1 MFDFSGLFTVVLY
14 VLQALGLQ
22 TIAKRRGIRHA
33 WLAWIPFGSAW
44 ILASISDDFKA
55 RRTGKMPKLRY
66 VLLVLTVAVAVL
78 SVVTLFTMLAT
89 LGGVLTRDELLD
101 FVAVASG
108 QETDLYT
115 PSEEE
120 LIEELTEKL
129 EARLDDAAL
138 DEILRTTLIMAI
150 TGLVLGGV
158 GIAAAV
164 IECIC
169 MYNLFESCDP
179 ANKLV
184 FFLIG
189 LFVGIWGIFVF
200 VVRNKDLGLPQGL
213 PGGFGSMPPQEPW
226 NA

>member
-1 MFDFSGLFTVVLY
+1 MFDISGLFTLALY
-14 VLQALGLQ
+14 ILQALGLS
-22 TIAKRRGIRHA
+22 TIAKRRGIAHA

-55 RRTGKMPKLRY
+55 RRNGKKGKLRIA
-66 VLLVLTVAVAVL
+66 LLALTVAVAVL
-78 SVVTLFTMLAT
+78 SAVTLGTMLAT
-89 LGGVLTRDELLD
+89 LGSVLTRDEMLD

-108 QETDLYT
+108 QNTDLYT

-120 LIEELTEKL
+120 MIEQLAQKL
-129 EARLDDAAL
+129 ETRLDDAAINEVL
-138 DEILRTTLIMAI
+138 TTTLVMVVSA
-150 TGLVLGGV
+150 LVLGGA

-179 ANKLV
+179 GTKLV
-184 FFLIG
+184 FFLVG

-200 VVRNKDLGLPQGL
+200 VVRNKDLGLYGQGL
-213 PGGFGSMPPQEPW
+213 PEPQEPW

>member
-1 MFDFSGLFTVVLY
+1 MFDISGLFTLALY
-14 VLQALGLQ
+14 ILQALGLY
-22 TIAKRRGIRHA
+22 TIAKRRGISHA

-55 RRTGKMPKLRY
+55 RRNGKKGKLRIA
-66 VLLVLTVAVAVL
+66 LLALTVAVAVL
-78 SVVTLFTMLAT
+78 SAVTLGTMLAT
-89 LGGVLTRDELLD
+89 LGSVLTRDEMLD

-108 QETDLYT
+108 QNTDLYT

-120 LIEELTEKL
+120 MIEELAQKL
-129 EARLDDAAL
+129 ETRLDDAAINEVL
-138 DEILRTTLIMAI
+138 TTTLVMVVSA
-150 TGLVLGGV
+150 LVLGGA

-179 ANKLV
+179 GTKLV
-184 FFLIG
+184 FFLVG

-200 VVRNKDLGLPQGL
+200 VVRNKDLGLYGQGL
-213 PGGFGSMPPQEPW
+213 PEPQEPW

>member
-1 MFDFSGLFTVVLY
+1 MFDISGLFTLALY
-14 VLQALGLQ
+14 ILQALGLS
-22 TIAKRRGIRHA
+22 TIAKRRGISHA

-55 RRTGKMPKLRY
+55 RRNGKKGKLRIA
-66 VLLVLTVAVAVL
+66 LLALTVAVAVL
-78 SVVTLFTMLAT
+78 SAVTLGTMLAT
-89 LGGVLTRDELLD
+89 LGSVLTRDEMLD

-108 QETDLYT
+108 QNTDLYT

-120 LIEELTEKL
+120 MIEQLAQKL
-129 EARLDDAAL
+129 ETRLDDAAINEVL
-138 DEILRTTLIMAI
+138 TTTLVMVVSA
-150 TGLVLGGV
+150 LVLGGV

-179 ANKLV
+179 GTKLV
-184 FFLIG
+184 FFLVG

-200 VVRNKDLGLPQGL
+200 VVRNKDLGLYGQGL
-213 PGGFGSMPPQEPW
+213 PEPQEPW

>member
-1 MFDFSGLFTVVLY
+1 MFDISGLFTLALY
-14 VLQALGLQ
+14 ILQALGLY
-22 TIAKRRGIRHA
+22 TIAKRRGIAHA

-55 RRTGKMPKLRY
+55 RRNGKKEKLRIA
-66 VLLVLTVAVAVL
+66 LLALTVAVAVL
-78 SVVTLFTMLAT
+78 SAVTLGTMLAT
-89 LGGVLTRDELLD
+89 LGSVLTRDEMLD

-108 QETDLYT
+108 QNTDLYT

-120 LIEELTEKL
+120 MIEQLAQKL
-129 EARLDDAAL
+129 ETRLDDAAINEVL
-138 DEILRTTLIMAI
+138 TTTLVMVVSA
-150 TGLVLGGV
+150 LVLGGA

-179 ANKLV
+179 GTKLV
-184 FFLIG
+184 FFLVG

-200 VVRNKDLGLPQGL
+200 VVRNKDLGLYGQGL
-213 PGGFGSMPPQEPW
+213 PEPQEPW